1 MVVGTIV
8 FFKYLK
14 FDIPIRIKDGD
25 NMPDP
30 DPNKLKKRKLLLLQS
45 LRELH
50 KNAEDLWKTASK
62 QASPDKV
69 DFNYFFSKYNN
80 YLKTAKMLYGKRAAE
95 FDIKIS
101 DTEYQKISG
110 LKKIIT
116 EMGLLIIFIQNDVGN
131 LVEENKR
138 LKQLV
143 LKYKKQAMSIQKIT

>member
-14 FDIPIRIKDGD
+14 FDIPIRNQDGD
-25 NMPDP
+25 NMPNP
-30 DPNKLKKRKLLLLQS
+30 DPVKLKKKKLLLLQS
-45 LRELH
+45 IKELH
-50 KNAEDLWKTASK
+50 KNAEDLWKTVSK
-62 QASPDKV
+62 QASPGKV
-69 DFNYFFSKYNN
+69 DFNYFFSKYNK
-80 YLKTAKMLYGKRAAE
+80 YIKTTKILYGKRAAE
-95 FDIKIS
+95 FVIKIS
-101 DTEYQKISG
+101 DTEYQKVSG